1 MQQRDWDV
9 LGSQRASPPPLYLVG
24 RELGRVR
31 AAGAVISSWI
41 ISNTEGVPG
50 ICVSQATSTDSGIEP
65 SVAEY
70 EAVTRSV
77 GSFM

>member
-9 LGSQRASPPPLYLVG
+9 LGSQRASPPSLYLF
-24 RELGRVR
+24 
-31 AAGAVISSWI
+31 GAVTSSRM
-41 ISNTEGVPG
+41 ISNTEAVPG

-70 EAVTRSV
+70 ETVMRST
-77 GSFM
+77 GSFIV